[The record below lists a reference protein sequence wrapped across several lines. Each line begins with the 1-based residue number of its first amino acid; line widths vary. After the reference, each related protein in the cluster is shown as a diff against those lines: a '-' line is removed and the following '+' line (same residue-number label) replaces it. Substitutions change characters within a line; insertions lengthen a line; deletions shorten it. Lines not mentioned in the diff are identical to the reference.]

1 MSGEFFFLNLKETE
15 GKRKKKRFL
24 SYLLNMSRYFF
35 FSPNQKAKHKI
46 QNPIK
51 GRVHLIKPLN
61 KNTSPYPLKKKRK
74 EKKRKEKIIKNN

>member
-1 MSGEFFFLNLKETE
+1 
-15 GKRKKKRFL
+15 
-24 SYLLNMSRYFF
+24 MSRYFF